1 LKRHPSLHPLS
12 QHHHFAL
19 IQALEMRRAAEAPAE
34 KRAAAVARQAEKFV
48 RFWHKSGQA
57 HFREEEEVL
66 LPAFARH
73 TRLDRDA
80 EVMRILADHAEIRA
94 AVLDFE
100 QRLAATAPIEA
111 EEMARLGKLLHDHVR
126 LEENELFPRIEN
138 TLGEEQLNAM
148 GRGLTRLHSKNDV
161 CEI

>member
-1 LKRHPSLHPLS
+1 
-12 QHHHFAL
+12 
-19 IQALEMRRAAEAPAE
+19 MRRAAEAPAE

-48 RFWHKSGQA
+48 RFWHKSGHI

-66 LPAFARH
+66 LPAYAWH

-80 EVMRILADHAEIRA
+80 EVVRVLADHAEIRA

-100 QRLAATAPIEA
+100 QRLAAKTPIEA
-111 EEMARLGKLLHDHVR
+111 GEVARIGKLLHDHVR
-126 LEENELFPRIEN
+126 LEENEVFPRIERA
-138 TLGEEQLNAM
+138 LGEEKLNSM
-148 GRGLTRLHSKNDV
+148 GRRLTRLHSKNDV

>member
-1 LKRHPSLHPLS
+1 MKRHPSLHPLS

-19 IQALEMRRAAEAPAE
+19 IQALGMRRAAEAPAE

-48 RFWHKSGQA
+48 RFWHKSGSV

-66 LPAFARH
+66 LPAYARH
-73 TRLDRDA
+73 VRLDRDA

-100 QRLAATAPIEA
+100 DRIAAKTPIEA
-111 EEMARLGKLLHDHVR
+111 GELARVGKLLHDHVR
-126 LEENELFPRIEN
+126 LEENEVFPRIEK
-138 TLGEEQLNAM
+138 TLGEKGLNEM
-148 GRGLTRLHSKNDV
+148 GRGLTRLHAKG
-161 CEI
+161 EICDI